1 MLPYWNS
8 DLDLEIA
15 SWFPFGVDY
24 QPISINRL
32 YSPQLRRVAAHCL
45 ALDSEFLFMA
55 SPQTGCIGS
64 LMRDNFYRA
73 DSYGMVSLGF
83 MMILGYSSRM
93 EQLVADSL
101 EDMQKYG
108 DLAAGVAFC
117 SLWNQGVLLGSL
129 KAIAVVSSGPFF
141 EEEEFLNSFEGFLS
155 GRVKSQGAPPGRRRG
170 RRSSEAKH
178 PAGKDSDLSFFAER
192 FGYRRFCMPYETD
205 DPLQLRIS
213 QLLYEMEFAETR
225 QMVGPSPEL
234 TFPPFLGISLST
246 AAEGF

>member
-24 QPISINRL
+24 QPVSINRL
-32 YSPQLRRVAAHCL
+32 YSPQLRRVAAQCL

-73 DSYGMVSLGF
+73 DPYGLVSLGF
-83 MMILGYSSRM
+83 MMILGYSPRM
-93 EQLVADSL
+93 ERLVADEL
-101 EDMQKYG
+101 DEMKKYG

-117 SLWNQGVLLGSL
+117 SLWNQGVLRGSL
-129 KAIAVVSSGPFF
+129 KAIAVVSNGPFF
-141 EEEEFLNSFEGFLS
+141 EEEEFLDSFERFLS
-155 GRVKSQGAPPGRRRG
+155 GRVKGQNASSVRPRARRG
-170 RRSSEAKH
+170 SKKKPPQRGNAL
-178 PAGKDSDLSFFAER
+178 PFFAER

-213 QLLYEMEFAETR
+213 QLLYEMEFEETR

-234 TFPPFLGISLST
+234 PFPPFLGISLGVL
-246 AAEGF
+246 ADGC